1 MIIRTRRLTETGERQ
16 VEFVMHSRI
25 GANTPQAA

>member
-1 MIIRTRRLTETGERQ
+1 MIICTRRLTETGERQ

-25 GANTPQAA
+25 VANTP